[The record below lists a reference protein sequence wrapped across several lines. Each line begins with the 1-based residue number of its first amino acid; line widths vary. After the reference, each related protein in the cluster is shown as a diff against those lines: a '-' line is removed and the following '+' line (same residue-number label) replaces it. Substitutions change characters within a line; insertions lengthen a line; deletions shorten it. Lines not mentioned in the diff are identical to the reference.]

1 VAVADRPRVVVE
13 NRSEAGV
20 LAWMGK
26 LYAFAAA
33 IGAVLIVLASVCVYD
48 EVASTVPATP
58 DFHRYAQIAP
68 AVSRVYAADGTV
80 MAEFAKEWRA
90 VTPYDEIP
98 PKLIDAV
105 LAIEDHDYWSHGG
118 IYFKGI
124 ARAVWANLTSGDFA
138 QGGSTI
144 TQQVAK
150 QFLGSQKSIARKL
163 KEAILAR
170 RLERQYSKKAI
181 LAVYLNHIYFGDR
194 AFGVAAAAQ
203 RYFGKHL
210 DQLTLAE
217 MALIAGLPKAPTGYS
232 PITHPERAIARRNLV
247 LDAMAKYGFA
257 TDAEVAAA
265 KAEPLDLHPYKD
277 IFPDV
282 APWYADRVRQ
292 YVLGKYGEDR
302 MMTGG
307 FRIETAEEPTFDA
320 AAYENVDYGTHKQDK
335 RQGWRG
341 PEWYLDG
348 DKARETFVAR
358 QHRLYGDGPLAP
370 GRRYLALVDKVT
382 SDGAKLVVASR
393 TLDLPLRNMSWAA
406 PWSASAEADNDQ
418 EVSNAKS
425 VLKPGDVVWVQ
436 REVRSRGRFRDWNL
450 PDGHNPAWEAASDDH
465 AWDDAHPDT
474 VVLDQVPHP
483 QGAMFTADH
492 RNGYVVAMVGGYDYG
507 RSVFNRAYQACRQP
521 GSTYK
526 PIYYSLALDQ
536 GFGYD
541 SLYGDHAVAQ
551 VDPDTGETWMPSDY
565 GGTDDIDV
573 TLEYA
578 LVYSKNQP
586 SVEIFHDV
594 GAKNVEAWARKL
606 GFTSEIIPD
615 QALAL
620 GASCTYMPELARAFA
635 IFAREGKF
643 VDWVYVRR
651 IVDRDGN
658 VVEDNTIYSDP
669 QLSPA
674 DRLDRIAATAGVK
687 PKQAISPRTAYLT
700 AKLLR
705 TVIQYGFSSVVRATD
720 IPAAGKTGTSS
731 ATMDT
736 HFVAFSSRFITAVW
750 LGDDL
755 RQRPLG
761 KKDAAF
767 MVVEP
772 LWARYMYEVSHGY
785 PNQEIPWHVPQ
796 GVRPGD
802 RGDMTKGRRGEPMDL
817 VYKKAEKPGTE
828 DGGAGGGSGSGS
840 GSGKPGT

>member
-1 VAVADRPRVVVE
+1 MAVVDRPRVVVE
-13 NRSEAGV
+13 NHSDASV
-20 LAWMGK
+20 LVWMAK

-33 IGAVLIVLASVCVYD
+33 IGGVLVMLACVCVYD
-48 EVASTVPATP
+48 SVASTVPGTP
-58 DFHRYAQIAP
+58 DFRNYAAIAP
-68 AVSRVYAADGTV
+68 AVSRVYAADGTL
-80 MAEFAKEWRA
+80 MGEFAKEWRN

-98 PKLIDAV
+98 PKLVDAV

-124 ARAVWANLTSGDFA
+124 ARAVWANLTAGDFA

-150 QFLGSQKSIARKL
+150 QFLGPQKSIARKL

-203 RYFGKHL
+203 RYFGKRL

-232 PITHPERAIARRNLV
+232 PITHPDRAIARRNLV
-247 LDAMAKYGFA
+247 LDAMVKYGYA
-257 TDAEVAAA
+257 TEAEAAAA
-265 KAEPLDLHPYKD
+265 KQEPLTLHPYKD

-292 YVLGKYGEDR
+292 YVLGKYGEDK
-302 MMTGG
+302 MLTGG
-307 FRIETAEEPTFDA
+307 YRIETAEEPSFDA

-341 PEWYLDG
+341 AEWYLDN

-358 QHRLYGDGPLAP
+358 QKQLYGEGPLTP
-370 GRRYLALVDKVT
+370 GRRYLALVDSVT
-382 SDGAKLVVASR
+382 SDGAKVIVGSR

-406 PWSASAEADNDQ
+406 PWSANADAENDQ
-418 EVSNAKS
+418 EVSSAKS
-425 VLKPGDVVWVQ
+425 VMKPGDVVWVQ
-436 REVRSRGRFRDWNL
+436 REIRSRGKFREWGL
-450 PDGHNPAWEAASDDH
+450 PDGHNPAWEASDDQH
-465 AWDDAHPDT
+465 EWDAAHPD
-474 VVLDQVPHP
+474 VVELDQVPHP
-483 QGAMFTADH
+483 QGALFTADH
-492 RNGYVVAMVGGYDYG
+492 RNGYVTAMVGGYDYG

-526 PIYYSLALDQ
+526 PIYYSAALDA
-536 GFGYD
+536 GYGYD
-541 SLYGDHAVAQ
+541 SMFADRAVAQ
-551 VDPDTGETWMPSDY
+551 IDPVTGKSWRPSDY

-586 SVEIFHDV
+586 SIEIFEGV
-594 GAKNVEAWARKL
+594 GAQKVKAWAQRL
-606 GFTSEIIPD
+606 GFTSDIIAD

-620 GASCTYMPELARAFA
+620 GASCTYEPELARAFA

-651 IVDRDGN
+651 VVDRDGN
-658 VVEDNTIYSDP
+658 VVEDNTVYYDP
-669 QLSPA
+669 QLSAA
-674 DRLDRIAATAGVK
+674 DRIDRLAKTAGVR

-700 AKLLR
+700 SKLLR

-736 HFVAFSSRFITAVW
+736 HFVAYSSRFITAVW

-772 LWARYMYEVSHGY
+772 LWARFMYETTHGY
-785 PNQEIPWHVPQ
+785 PNQEIPWHVPD
-796 GVRPGD
+796 GVRAGD
-802 RGDMTKGRRGEPMDL
+802 RGDQTKGRRGEPMDL
-817 VYKKAEKPGTE
+817 IYKKPEKP
-828 DGGAGGGSGSGS
+828 DGEPLTPPDGAGGA
-840 GSGKPGT
+840 